1 MRVDSWLK
9 IEPDDGLNYDLLM
22 TKLTVPNPEFQSRI
36 RLGYST
42 NGVRRFDN
50 LYQAVGNELW
60 VPRALAE
67 KYAAKGKNVVDC
79 MSYGHEVDF
88 KSRIQLGP
96 NEKRKE
102 KQEPFVDALTEAVK
116 NSYGAIGQAEAGFG
130 KTVCALEVVARLG
143 RTTAVLVHKE
153 FLMNQWAERVMECY
167 DIDES
172 EIGFVQQNVCDYEGK
187 KIVMIMV
194 QSLLAREY
202 PEELFKYFGTV
213 VVDEC
218 FSADTEI
225 LTNSGWVRF
234 DALTKNDLVAQY
246 SLDGV
251 SFVKPQRYVERDY
264 NGYLVNVIGK
274 GIDLMLTPGHEQSFL
289 KDTVNGPV
297 LAKEQIK
304 DMSFYYGKSIPT
316 SGKKQTGRRSITPE
330 ERFLIAVQADGY
342 VVPSSHKS
350 GVRCGFREVQFS
362 FSKRRKLDRF
372 RKILADCGFS
382 WSEKTVTNNK
392 TRFIVQVPVSLVP
405 HKMFSDWVNLEN
417 VSGEWGEEF
426 IKEIV
431 HWDGHF
437 DSRYPERLYY
447 CSTVSENV
455 DIVQAVAA
463 ISGYTCTRSL
473 QRDNRKTGYK
483 DVHRLWMWKKVKR
496 DTRSLKKLYVPYTGK
511 VFCVEV
517 PSGHVVVR
525 RNGQV
530 AISGNCHRFGAVEF
544 RKAITMFPSRYRLG
558 ITATPRRADGLERVF
573 FWHIGNIAA
582 VGAKRRLK
590 PRIEMV
596 RTNVKPS
603 DLEFRRMKDFRGELT
618 MNKVLDWLVTSEE
631 RNRLIVQLLL
641 KAARSGRKVLL
652 LSGRREH
659 LNVLRHMAKS
669 EMAKSGKQFSTGLYV
684 GGMTDEQRSVS
695 AEKQIIFG
703 TYNMAAEGLDIP
715 ELDTLF
721 LATPKGDI
729 EQSVGRILRT
739 SDGKK
744 EPVVVDFVDYSIG
757 LCIGLSKKRLK
768 QYQELGYVK

>member
-1 MRVDSWLK
+1 
-9 IEPDDGLNYDLLM
+9 
-22 TKLTVPNPEFQSRI
+22 
-36 RLGYST
+36 
-42 NGVRRFDN
+42 
-50 LYQAVGNELW
+50 
-60 VPRALAE
+60 
-67 KYAAKGKNVVDC
+67 
-79 MSYGHEVDF
+79 
-88 KSRIQLGP
+88 
-96 NEKRKE
+96 
-102 KQEPFVDALTEAVK
+102 
-116 NSYGAIGQAEAGFG
+116 
-130 KTVCALEVVARLG
+130 VVARLG

-172 EIGFVQQNVCDYEGK
+172 EIGFVQQGVCDYEGK

-202 PEELFKYFGTV
+202 PEELFKYFGMT
-213 VVDEC
+213 VVDE
-218 FSADTEI
+218 A
-225 LTNSGWVRF
+225 
-234 DALTKNDLVAQY
+234 
-246 SLDGV
+246 
-251 SFVKPQRYVERDY
+251 
-264 NGYLVNVIGK
+264 
-274 GIDLMLTPGHEQSFL
+274 
-289 KDTVNGPV
+289 
-297 LAKEQIK
+297 
-304 DMSFYYGKSIPT
+304 
-316 SGKKQTGRRSITPE
+316 
-330 ERFLIAVQADGY
+330 
-342 VVPSSHKS
+342 
-350 GVRCGFREVQFS
+350 
-362 FSKRRKLDRF
+362 
-372 RKILADCGFS
+372 
-382 WSEKTVTNNK
+382 
-392 TRFIVQVPVSLVP
+392 
-405 HKMFSDWVNLEN
+405 
-417 VSGEWGEEF
+417 
-426 IKEIV
+426 
-431 HWDGHF
+431 
-437 DSRYPERLYY
+437 
-447 CSTVSENV
+447 
-455 DIVQAVAA
+455 
-463 ISGYTCTRSL
+463 
-473 QRDNRKTGYK
+473 
-483 DVHRLWMWKKVKR
+483 
-496 DTRSLKKLYVPYTGK
+496 
-511 VFCVEV
+511 
-517 PSGHVVVR
+517 
-525 RNGQV
+525 
-530 AISGNCHRFGAVEF
+530 HRFGAVEF
-544 RKAITMFPSRYRLG
+544 RKAITMFPGRYRLG

-659 LNVLRHMAKS
+659 LNVLRHMTKS

-739 SDGKK
+739 ADGKK
-744 EPVVVDFVDYSIG
+744 EPVVVDFVDHSIG

>member
-22 TKLTVPNPEFQSRI
+22 TKLTVPNPEFQSRL

-50 LYQAVGNELW
+50 LYQVVGNELW

-67 KYAAKGKNVVDC
+67 KYVAKGKNVVDC

-102 KQEPFVDALTEAVK
+102 EQKPFVDALTEAVK

-172 EIGFVQQNVCDYEGK
+172 EIGFVQQDVCDYEGK

-202 PEELFKYFGTV
+202 PEELFKYFGMI
-213 VVDEC
+213 VVDE
-218 FSADTEI
+218 
-225 LTNSGWVRF
+225 V
-234 DALTKNDLVAQY
+234 
-246 SLDGV
+246 
-251 SFVKPQRYVERDY
+251 
-264 NGYLVNVIGK
+264 
-274 GIDLMLTPGHEQSFL
+274 
-289 KDTVNGPV
+289 
-297 LAKEQIK
+297 
-304 DMSFYYGKSIPT
+304 
-316 SGKKQTGRRSITPE
+316 
-330 ERFLIAVQADGY
+330 
-342 VVPSSHKS
+342 
-350 GVRCGFREVQFS
+350 
-362 FSKRRKLDRF
+362 
-372 RKILADCGFS
+372 
-382 WSEKTVTNNK
+382 
-392 TRFIVQVPVSLVP
+392 
-405 HKMFSDWVNLEN
+405 
-417 VSGEWGEEF
+417 
-426 IKEIV
+426 
-431 HWDGHF
+431 
-437 DSRYPERLYY
+437 
-447 CSTVSENV
+447 
-455 DIVQAVAA
+455 
-463 ISGYTCTRSL
+463 
-473 QRDNRKTGYK
+473 
-483 DVHRLWMWKKVKR
+483 
-496 DTRSLKKLYVPYTGK
+496 
-511 VFCVEV
+511 
-517 PSGHVVVR
+517 
-525 RNGQV
+525 
-530 AISGNCHRFGAVEF
+530 HRFGAVEF
-544 RKAITMFPSRYRLG
+544 RKAITMFPGRYRLG
-558 ITATPRRADGLERVF
+558 VTATPRRADGLERVF
-573 FWHIGNIAA
+573 FWHIGDIAA
-582 VGAKRRLK
+582 VGAKRSLK

-659 LNVLRHMAKS
+659 LNVLRHMTKS

-721 LATPKGDI
+721 LATPKGDV

-739 SDGKK
+739 ADEKK